1 MYRKRNSRFNK
12 KKDLIINSSKKP
24 QTNVFKYMD
33 LRF

>member
-12 KKDLIINSSKKP
+12 KKDLNINSSKKQ